1 MRVSKLL
8 NKTLKEAPTE
18 TEIPSHSLLIRS
30 GMIRKLSGGIY
41 SYLPLGW
48 RVLQKINTI
57 IREEMNESG
66 CQELM
71 MPIMQPAELWE
82 ESGRW
87 YVYGDELIRFKDRH
101 NRDYCLSP
109 THEEVI
115 TTIVK
120 KEVASYK
127 ELPLNLYQIQ
137 NKYRDER
144 RPRFGLMRSREFL
157 MKDGYSFDKDLE
169 GLNNSYDEMYA
180 AYSRVFSRC
189 GLSYRAVDAD
199 SGAIGGSSSHEFMV
213 LANSGEALIVYC
225 DDCNY
230 ASNIESATHKVVDY
244 ETGIMNS
251 LEKVAT
257 PDVKSIDDVAE
268 FLNVEKENLIK
279 TLIYNAT
286 YKDEEKI
293 ICVLVGGHRAVNEIK
308 LLNELGALDIALA
321 EDEAVLKVMG
331 VEPGFL
337 GPINLLNMPLYID
350 EEVLSVEDGVTGAN
364 EKDYHMI
371 HVNGRRDISEGII
384 GDFHLVSEKDR
395 CPICGGELH
404 FARGIEVGQV
414 FKLGT
419 KYSEALGCTYLDE
432 NGKAQPMVMGC
443 YGIGVSRTMAASVE
457 QNYDENGIIWP
468 IAITPYEVVLV
479 PVNMKD
485 ETIVAL
491 AEKLYGSLKEKHIDV
506 ILDDTTERAGVKF
519 ANADLIG
526 YPIRVTIGKKA
537 LSENTVDLK
546 VRATGKIMSLALDE
560 VIGTIES
567 LLKL

>member
-8 NKTLKEAPTE
+8 NKTLKEAPAE
-18 TEIPSHSLLIRS
+18 AEIPSHSLLIRS

-48 RVLQKINTI
+48 RVLQKISNI
-57 IREEMNESG
+57 IREEMNNSG

-71 MPIMQPAELWE
+71 MPIIQPAELWK

-120 KEVASYK
+120 KETSSYK

-157 MKDGYSFDKDLE
+157 MKDGYSFDKDNE
-169 GLNNSYDEMYA
+169 GLDNSYNDMYS
-180 AYSRVFSRC
+180 AYSRIFDRC

-225 DDCNY
+225 DDCEY
-230 ASNIESATHKVVDY
+230 ASNIESATHKAVTY
-244 ETGIMNS
+244 KMGELQSI
-251 LEKVAT
+251 EKVAT
-257 PDVKSIDDVAE
+257 PNVKTIEEVATFLDVK
-268 FLNVEKENLIK
+268 KENLIK
-279 TLIYNAT
+279 TLIYKAT
-286 YKDEEKI
+286 YKDNEQL
-293 ICVLVGGHRAVNEIK
+293 ICVLVRGHRDVNEIK
-308 LLNELGALDIALA
+308 LLNQLGALDIALA
-321 EDEAVLKVMG
+321 DDEAVKKATG

-337 GPINLLNMPLYID
+337 GPINLVNLPLYID

-364 EKDYHMI
+364 EKDFHII
-371 HVNGRRDISEGII
+371 HVNGKRDMGQGTVGDYHLISE
-384 GDFHLVSEKDR
+384 DDT
-395 CPICGGELH
+395 CPVCGGKIH
-404 FARGIEVGQV
+404 FARGTEVGQV

-419 KYSEALGCTYLDE
+419 KYSEALDCTYLDE
-432 NGKAQPMVMGC
+432 NGKAQLMVMGC

-457 QNYDENGIIWP
+457 QNHDEYGIIWP
-468 IAITPYEVVLV
+468 VAIAPYQVILV

-485 ETIVAL
+485 DTVVAF
-491 AEKLYGSLKEKHIDV
+491 AEDLYATLKEKQIDV

-537 LSENTVDLK
+537 LYESTVDLK
-546 VRATGKIMSLALDE
+546 VRATGEVMSLGLEEA
-560 VIGTIES
+560 IGTIES